1 MIPFSLP
8 LPSSVLK
15 LLIICSHQCL
25 RATYNYWTAFNWPPA
40 FVRLLLKKSIDQKP
54 GINHVISFCQARNGQ
69 HAKICIK
76 RYTVQSV
83 PIESEIFDTNS

>member
-25 RATYNYWTAFNWPPA
+25 RATYWTAFNWPLA
-40 FVRLLLKKSIDQKP
+40 FVRLLVKKSINQKP

-76 RYTVQSV
+76 RYNVQSV